1 MRRVFTPLC
10 QLSLTSPP
18 QGGRLVARSGDLPQ
32 TNILPGDAEGNFT
45 DNGGSELP
53 TISPQV
59 GEMSQKRQR
68 GVSATRHA
76 QRLLSLLCVL
86 LLALLPLPAL
96 AASKADVE
104 AQFQTWIQK
113 DLWPEARK
121 AGISEKTFQAAF
133 AGVMLNWDLPDLEPP
148 GFPKPKEQ
156 AQTQAEFSSPAPY
169 FNEAR
174 LQKLTATGRS
184 LASQYGPV
192 LRRIEKT
199 YGVPGPILL
208 AIWGRET
215 GFGAA
220 KLPNSAMQV
229 LATKAFMSTRK
240 DMFRTEVIAALR
252 ILDHGDVTPDQ
263 FKGSWA
269 GALGQP
275 QFMPTNYLKY
285 AVDFDGD
292 GHRNIWTSVP
302 DTLASIANYMVQKG
316 WQRGR
321 GWGYEVTIPQNM
333 SCAQEGPD
341 LAKPISQWASLGIK
355 PVSGKAFP
363 ADEMRA
369 SGMMLVPAGRDGPE
383 FIVTPNFYVIK
394 EYNNSDL
401 YGLYI
406 GNLADRI
413 ANGSGAF
420 QEKWGDVGKMLRS
433 DVANMQKVLE
443 HKGYDVGG
451 TDGLPGYKTRRSIG
465 QWQEKSGM
473 KPTCYPDS
481 SMLGVLK

>member
-10 QLSLTSPP
+10 QLSLTSPS

-32 TNILPGDAEGNFT
+32 TNILPADSERNFT
-45 DNGGSELP
+45 DKGRSELP
-53 TISPQV
+53 TISPHV
-59 GEMSQKRQR
+59 GEMSRQRQR
-68 GVSATRHA
+68 GVSAARHA
-76 QRLLSLLCVL
+76 QKLFSLLCIL
-86 LLALLPLPAL
+86 LLTLLPLPAL

-113 DLWPEARK
+113 DLWPDARK

-133 AGVMLNWDLPDLEPP
+133 TGVTLNWDLPDLEPP
-148 GFPKPKEQ
+148 GFPKPKQQ

-174 LQKLTATGRS
+174 LQKLAATGRS

-192 LRRIEKT
+192 LQRIEKT

-220 KLPNSAMQV
+220 KLPNSAIQV

-240 DMFRTEVIAALR
+240 DMFRNELIAGLR
-252 ILDHGDVTPDQ
+252 ILEHGDVTPDQ

-321 GWGYEVTIPQNM
+321 GWGYEVTIPQNV

-355 PVSGKAFP
+355 RLSGKTFP

-413 ANGSGAF
+413 ASGSGAF
-420 QEKWGDVGKMLRS
+420 DEKWGDVGKMLRS

-465 QWQEKSGM
+465 QWQEKGGM

>member
-1 MRRVFTPLC
+1 MRRVHTPLC

-18 QGGRLVARSGDLPQ
+18 QGGRLVACSTDLPQ
-32 TNILPGDAEGNFT
+32 ANI
-45 DNGGSELP
+45 
-53 TISPQV
+53 
-59 GEMSQKRQR
+59 
-68 GVSATRHA
+68 VSAETSDHRYGVKRAANNLPPCGGAIPNGTEGGIFRHI
-76 QRLLSLLCVL
+76 RYLLVL
-86 LLALLPLPAL
+86 LLTLLPLPAL

-104 AQFQTWIQK
+104 AQFQVWIQK
-113 DLWPEARK
+113 DLWPEAQK
-121 AGISEKTFQAAF
+121 AGISQKTFQAAF
-133 AGVMLNWDLPDLEPP
+133 AGVTLNWDLPDLEPP
-148 GFPKPKEQ
+148 GFPKPKQQ

-169 FNEAR
+169 FNEGR
-174 LQKLTATGRS
+174 LQKLAVTGRG

-192 LRRIEKT
+192 LRRIEKS

-215 GFGAA
+215 GFGIA
-220 KLPNSAMQV
+220 KLPNSAVQV

-240 DMFRTEVIAALR
+240 DMFRNELIAGLR
-252 ILDHGDVTPDQ
+252 ILEHGDVTPDQ

-321 GWGYEVTIPQNM
+321 GWGYEVTIPQNV

-341 LAKPISQWASLGIK
+341 LAKPISQWASLGIQR
-355 PVSGKAFP
+355 VSGKSFP
-363 ADEMRA
+363 SDEMRA
-369 SGMMLVPAGRDGPE
+369 IGMMLVPAGRDGPE

-420 QEKWGDVGKMLRS
+420 QERWGDVGKMLRS
-433 DVANMQKVLE
+433 DVANMQKALE
-443 HKGYDVGG
+443 RKGYDVGG

>member
-1 MRRVFTPLC
+1 
-10 QLSLTSPP
+10 
-18 QGGRLVARSGDLPQ
+18 LVARSADVPQ
-32 TNILPGDAEGNFT
+32 TNI
-45 DNGGSELP
+45 
-53 TISPQV
+53 
-59 GEMSQKRQR
+59 
-68 GVSATRHA
+68 VSAETSDHRYGVKRAANDLPPCGGDVPIRTEGGISRHIL
-76 QRLLSLLCVL
+76 RLLIL
-86 LLALLPLPAL
+86 LLTLLPLPAL

-113 DLWPEARK
+113 DLWPEAQK

-133 AGVMLNWDLPDLEPP
+133 TGVTLNWDLPDLEPP
-148 GFPKPKEQ
+148 GFPKPKQQ

-174 LQKLTATGRS
+174 LQKLATTGRS

-220 KLPNSAMQV
+220 KLPNSAIQV

-240 DMFRTEVIAALR
+240 DMFRNELIAALR
-252 ILDHGDVTPDQ
+252 ILEHGDVTPDQ

-321 GWGYEVTIPQNM
+321 GWGYEVTIPQNV

-341 LAKPISQWASLGIK
+341 LAKPVSQWASLGIAR
-355 PVSGKAFP
+355 VSGKAFP
-363 ADEMRA
+363 SDEMRA